1 MAFNNR
7 LLYMGQLR
15 VRTGVLF
22 QSLVRRGKMHFSFGF
37 GSVCG
42 FSSAVS
48 LTYSSKMFAFTQGI
62 ILAYL
67 IEVRI
72 RFIYFISLGVSVLFH
87 AYCKKKRKRE

>member
-1 MAFNNR
+1 
-7 LLYMGQLR
+7 MGQLR

-22 QSLVRRGKMHFSFGF
+22 QSLVSFGF

-87 AYCKKKRKRE
+87 AYCKKKRKREKT